1 MEATPQSIK
10 ALHDSGTAVR
20 IVGTSEAVSAGNAIY
35 DQAWEMYKA
44 SLPDPQPTDEQM
56 VPLLNRY
63 GELMDTFI
71 KVVRR
76 ELI

>member
-1 MEATPQSIK
+1 
-10 ALHDSGTAVR
+10 
-20 IVGTSEAVSAGNAIY
+20 
-35 DQAWEMYKA
+35 MYAA
-44 SLPDPQPTDEQM
+44 SLQDPQPTDEQM

-63 GELMDTFI
+63 GQLMETFL